1 MNGNLFTLSALALA
15 LNLVIAGGA
24 YGAPPESNVLP
35 STAYTTEKG
44 RALGTK
50 YASALQALN
59 AGIYHCM
66 PWLDIPKESIGF
78 FRPKHIVPP
87 KDDRY
92 LSLRIYVDQDP
103 SPQFMALR
111 FEDRASAMFSR
122 YASEMLHRMTREGA
136 ILRDPAVDGF
146 TVIIDWFK
154 QTRQDGRQ
162 VRETIAVFA
171 ERPTAAGYLAGSMK
185 IGELATRVVVFGWD
199 GETPLGRVRVQGWED
214 GFVKTYHVANYQP
227 QAGVTCQR

>member
-1 MNGNLFTLSALALA
+1 
-15 LNLVIAGGA
+15 
-24 YGAPPESNVLP
+24 
-35 STAYTTEKG
+35 
-44 RALGTK
+44 
-50 YASALQALN
+50 
-59 AGIYHCM
+59 
-66 PWLDIPKESIGF
+66 
-78 FRPKHIVPP
+78 
-87 KDDRY
+87 
-92 LSLRIYVDQDP
+92 
-103 SPQFMALR
+103 MALR

-122 YASEMLHRMTREGA
+122 YVGEMLHRMTREVA

-162 VRETIAVFA
+162 VRETIAVFT
-171 ERPTAAGYLAGSMK
+171 ERPTAAAYLGGRMK

-227 QAGVTCQR
+227 EAGVTCQR